1 MVEEGWSTDMIDG
14 VQGDKERRETT
25 KYWIEIRFG
34 IQFTRTFN
42 VTDSEGY
49 NWIYKTAIF
58 VRSFFEIF
66 RILSNIFY
74 SITFV
79 LGITGNG
86 LVIWIAGYKMKKAS
100 AVWFLHLA
108 IADFICCASLPF
120 KFGEW
125 ALYIDNYVFN
135 TLCKISTGVLYIT
148 MCASVNFLSAMSIDR
163 CASIMWPLW
172 SKIHRTPNR
181 VRTISVQIWVLSLML
196 SVPHVA
202 LNVAYI
208 DISECIGKCALTTA
222 HGKMMKIIRFV
233 TMFLLPFTI
242 ILLCYGVILSKLKNV
257 KRPKKSQRSYR
268 IIIAVLTCF
277 FICWFPYYTWPLVP
291 TNYIPL
297 HIDNTINI
305 MCVCMAYFNSC
316 INPILYVFIG
326 QDFKESFIKSI
337 PSRLESALN
346 KIST

>member
-1 MVEEGWSTDMIDG
+1 MRRGVNSGW
-14 VQGDKERRETT
+14 ETL
-25 KYWIEIRFG
+25 IFECNGFG
-34 IQFTRTFN
+34 I
-42 VTDSEGY
+42 EY
-49 NWIYKTAIF
+49 NWTENITYSDVYNRFFKESRLISSYFKIF
-58 VRSFFEIF
+58 Q
-66 RILSNIFY
+66 ILSNIFY

-79 LGITGNG
+79 LGIPGNG

-108 IADFICCASLPF
+108 IADFICCASLPL
-120 KFGEW
+120 KLGEW
-125 ALYIDNYVFN
+125 ALYIDNYVFQRV
-135 TLCKISTGVLYIT
+135 CKISTVLLYINV
-148 MCASVNFLSAMSIDR
+148 CASVNFLVAISIDR
-163 CASIMWPLW
+163 CASIMWPIW

-181 VRTISVQIWVLSLML
+181 VRTISVIIWVLSLML
-196 SVPHVA
+196 SA
-202 LNVAYI
+202 LHGASYVDNI
-208 DISECIGKCALTTA
+208 DISECIGKCFFPA
-222 HGKMMKIIRFV
+222 HGKEKKIIRFV
-233 TMFLLPFTI
+233 TMFMLPFTI

-257 KRPKKSQRSYR
+257 KRPKKSQRSHR

-277 FICWFPYYTWPLVP
+277 FICWFPYYTWPLIP
-291 TNYIPL
+291 TNYMPW

-305 MCVCMAYFNSC
+305 ICVCLAYFNSC